1 MSDEQAVKGP
11 AARDDMF
18 NLNRLRYA
26 SKLFDEWPEKY
37 DQWFETPIGA
47 LVKKY
52 ENELLLDLLEPRP
65 QELILDVGCGT
76 GVFTLNILGLGTH
89 VIGLDISQPMLLRA
103 GQKAGKYPFRAV
115 AGDMRF
121 LPFGD
126 GCFDKVV
133 SMTALEFIPDGQAAV
148 EDLLRVT
155 KKGGVVVVTTLNSLS
170 PWADRRKKA
179 ADKGH
184 SLFEQMVFRSP
195 DDMRA
200 LAPIDATVKTAIHFL
215 KDDDPQLVPAIELS
229 GQELG
234 LDTGAFVAARWVK
247 E

>member
-1 MSDEQAVKGP
+1 LVSNEQDVKE
-11 AARDDMF
+11 R
-18 NLNRLRYA
+18 
-26 SKLFDEWPEKY
+26 LFDSWPEKY
-37 DQWFETPIGA
+37 DRWFETPIGA

-52 ENELLLDLLEPRP
+52 ENQLLLDLLEPRP

-76 GVFTLNILGLGTH
+76 GVFTLNILGLGTR

-121 LPFGD
+121 LPFAD
-126 GCFDKVV
+126 QCFDRVV
-133 SMTALEFIPDGQAAV
+133 SMTALEFIADGQAAV
-148 EDLLRVT
+148 EDMFRVA
-155 KKGGVVVVTTLNSLS
+155 KKGGVVVATTLNSLS

-200 LAPIDATVKTAIHFL
+200 LVPIDATVKTAIHFL
-215 KDDDPQLVPAIELS
+215 KDDDPQRASEIERE
-229 GQELG
+229 GKNRG

-247 E
+247 V